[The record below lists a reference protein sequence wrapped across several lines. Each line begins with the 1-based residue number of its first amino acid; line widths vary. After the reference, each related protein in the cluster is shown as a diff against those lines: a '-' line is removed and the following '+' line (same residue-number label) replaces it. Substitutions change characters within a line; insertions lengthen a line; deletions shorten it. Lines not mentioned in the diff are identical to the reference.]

1 MLVRICH
8 YLLCNNLEEY
18 CSQKVDEL
26 IRQEQYV
33 TVTGI
38 TAEVG
43 IWHCAVWEMVKIQ
56 DTGKFVPAGFPCL
69 LMEKCKC
76 KQTKCF
82 HTVAEANSVEGSDC
96 LHSLVISDETWF
108 YHFDLETK

>member
-1 MLVRICH
+1 MLVRNYH
-8 YLLCNNLEEY
+8 YLLCNNLEDY
-18 CSQKVDEL
+18 CSQKVDVL
-26 IRQEQYV
+26 VRQEQHV

-43 IWHCAVWEMVKIQ
+43 IWHYVVREMVKIQ
-56 DTGKFVPAGFPCL
+56 DTGKFVPVGFPCL

-82 HTVAEANSVEGSDC
+82 RTVPGDTQC
-96 LHSLVISDETWF
+96 
-108 YHFDLETK
+108 